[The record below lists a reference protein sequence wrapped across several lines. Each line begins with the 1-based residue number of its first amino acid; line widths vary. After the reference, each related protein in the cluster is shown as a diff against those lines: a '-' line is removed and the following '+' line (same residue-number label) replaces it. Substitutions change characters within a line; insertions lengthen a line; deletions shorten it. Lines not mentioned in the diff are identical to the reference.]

1 MNTPKRHFKIN
12 LPLRNRQE
20 ELEIFSFHAAQ
31 NFPNNNII
39 FIFSDVTEHKIVILE
54 KMRLDVNV
62 RLTNL
67 NATLEEGVSCP
78 ARFAMAILTA
88 QTVLMNGIVL

>member
-1 MNTPKRHFKIN
+1 M
-12 LPLRNRQE
+12 
-20 ELEIFSFHAAQ
+20 
-31 NFPNNNII
+31 
-39 FIFSDVTEHKIVILE
+39 EHKIVTLE
-54 KMRLDVNV
+54 RMRLDVNV

-88 QTVLMNGIVL
+88 QTVLMNGTVLSLSKEAQSKQGSFT